1 MAKMEADMETLLK
14 TTLRLDRELLRQTK
28 KYALEQDKS
37 LGQIIE
43 ESLGLFLKQKGVSE
57 KSSSKNF
64 FRWAEALSKK
74 KGFSHL
80 KEADVV
86 RLVRESRSL

>member
-1 MAKMEADMETLLK
+1 MK
-14 TTLRLDRELLRQTK
+14 TTLRLDKELMRQTK
-28 KYALEQDKS
+28 KYAMEQEKT
-37 LGQIIE
+37 LGQVIE
-43 ESLGLFLKQKGVSE
+43 ESLGLYLKQKGVSE
-57 KSSSKNF
+57 ITSSKHF
-64 FRWAEALSKK
+64 YQWAESLSKK

>member
-1 MAKMEADMETLLK
+1 MDSSLK
-14 TTLRLDRELLRQTK
+14 TTLRLDRELLQQTK

-37 LGQIIE
+37 LGQVVE

-57 KSSSKNF
+57 KTSSKHLY
-64 FRWAEALSKK
+64 RWAEALSKK
-74 KGFSHL
+74 KHFSHL
-80 KEADVV
+80 KETDVV

>member
-1 MAKMEADMETLLK
+1 MGSALK
-14 TTLRLDRELLRQTK
+14 TTLRLDKELLRRTK
-28 KYALEQDKS
+28 KYALEQEKT

-57 KSSSKNF
+57 KTSFKHFNQ
-64 FRWAEALSKK
+64 WAEALSKK

>member
-1 MAKMEADMETLLK
+1 METVQK

-28 KYALEQDKS
+28 KFALEQDKT
-37 LGQIIE
+37 LGQVIE
-43 ESLGLFLKQKGVSE
+43 ESLGLFLKQKGMTA
-57 KSSSKNF
+57 KTSSKHLY
-64 FRWAEALSKK
+64 RWAEALSKK

-80 KEADVV
+80 QEADVV